1 MSKTKMDFPMEKN
14 TDRVKV
20 LVLCLS
26 DPASD
31 PRPRRVIE
39 LCSSLGFDVSVMS
52 YASRETS
59 LGVTRYNLR
68 APSPNLLSKIV
79 RRLWGTVSA
88 ILPFESWRMFCDKRR
103 FELAGAKDLLE
114 GKRFDLFIVED
125 LQLLPL
131 VFEVRQGGKV
141 LFDAREYYPRQN
153 EGELWFDMF
162 DSRRRVQLCSCYM
175 TRCDAV
181 ITVSEGLRREYFDEF
196 GISAGVYRGT
206 PNHVDLPVHNTD
218 PRCIRM
224 VYHGAANRN
233 RRIENLIDI
242 VSLLDDR
249 FSLDL
254 ILVGNPRYR
263 QELRRKAADMKRI
276 NFIEPVGFEEIIP
289 TIAKYDIGFFYCEP
303 VTFNLANCLP
313 NKFFEY
319 IQARLMIAIGPSPD
333 MAEIVHEYQ
342 CGIVAEEFSV
352 HSMAK
357 AFNALTADDIDEYKR
372 NSDKAA
378 RELCFE
384 KESGKLVSILK
395 KLV

>member
-1 MSKTKMDFPMEKN
+1 MSNTKKEFPMEKN
-14 TDRVKV
+14 TGRVKV

-68 APSPNLLSKIV
+68 APSPNLSSKIV
-79 RRLWGTVSA
+79 RNLWGVASA
-88 ILPFESWRMFCDKRR
+88 FLPFERWRVFCEKKR
-103 FELAGAKDLLE
+103 FGLEGAKSLLE
-114 GKRFDLFIVED
+114 GMHFDLFIVED
-125 LQLLPL
+125 IRVLPL
-131 VFEVRQGGKV
+131 AFELRQGGKIF
-141 LFDAREYYPRQN
+141 FDAREYYPKQN
-153 EGELWFDMF
+153 EGELSFVLFDR
-162 DSRRRVQLCSCYM
+162 RRRVQLCSQHM

-181 ITVSEGLRREYFDEF
+181 VTVSEGLRHEYFNEF
-196 GISAGVYRGT
+196 GVAAEVYRGT

-233 RRIENLIDI
+233 RRIENLIDV

-254 ILVGNPRYR
+254 ILVGNPRYQ
-263 QELRRKAADMKRI
+263 QELRRKAAGMKRI
-276 NFIEPVGFEEIIP
+276 NFVEPVVFEEIIP
-289 TIAKYDIGFFYCEP
+289 TIAKYDIGFFYYEP

-357 AFNALTADDIDEYKR
+357 ALNALTADDIDEYKR

-378 RELCFE
+378 CELCFE

>member
-1 MSKTKMDFPMEKN
+1 MSNTKKEFPMEKN
-14 TDRVKV
+14 TGRVKV

-52 YASRETS
+52 YTSRETS

-68 APSPNLLSKIV
+68 APSPNLSSKIV
-79 RRLWGTVSA
+79 RNLWGVASA
-88 ILPFESWRMFCDKRR
+88 FLPFERWRVFCEKKR
-103 FELAGAKDLLE
+103 FGLEGAKSLLE
-114 GKRFDLFIVED
+114 GMHFDLFIVED
-125 LQLLPL
+125 IRVLPL
-131 VFEVRQGGKV
+131 AFELRQGGKIF
-141 LFDAREYYPRQN
+141 FDAREYYPKQN
-153 EGELWFDMF
+153 EGELSFVLFDR
-162 DSRRRVQLCSCYM
+162 RRRVQLCSQHM

-181 ITVSEGLRREYFDEF
+181 VTVSEGLRHEYFNEF
-196 GISAGVYRGT
+196 GVAAEVYRST
-206 PNHVDLPVHNTD
+206 PGYIDLPVRTSD
-218 PRCIRM
+218 PGNIRM
-224 VYHGAANRN
+224 VCHGAANRN
-233 RRIENLIDI
+233 RRIENLIDV

-254 ILVGNPRYR
+254 ILVGNPRYQ
-263 QELRRKAADMKRI
+263 QELRRKAAGMKRI
-276 NFIEPVGFEEIIP
+276 NFVEPVVFEEIIP
-289 TIAKYDIGFFYCEP
+289 TIAKYDIGFFYYEP
-303 VTFNLANCLP
+303 TGFNIAHCLP

-319 IQARLMIAIGPSPD
+319 IQARVMIAIGPSPD

-357 AFNALTADDIDEYKR
+357 ALNALTADDIDEYKR